1 MEMRLKTGALAILLS
16 LGALLTLQMIPISA
30 ATTTPVVYSPF
41 CSTAVAVVSCGIVS
55 ETVLHN
61 GSTVLVARL
70 QSTSKIGS
78 VTLVISPLTL
88 SNGKYRNTQTTTV
101 RSTTGTLMNGVAVT
115 MYENAGKSG
124 GYFHGVTGP
133 SKYPNGETIEH
144 DTYPGAGSYTEWSS
158 ATWNGQTVLS
168 LKITVKVP

>member
-1 MEMRLKTGALAILLS
+1 MALVVIL
-16 LGALLTLQMIPISA
+16 ALQMPKVVATSATPKGAASCVPFPCSIVTQAEPDGSLVVVAKLQTSIS
-30 ATTTPVVYSPF
+30 T
-41 CSTAVAVVSCGIVS
+41 
-55 ETVLHN
+55 
-61 GSTVLVARL
+61 
-70 QSTSKIGS
+70 KIGS

-88 SNGKYRNTQTTTV
+88 SDGKYHNTQTTTV
-101 RSTTGTLMNGVAVT
+101 ESTTGSLMNGVAVT

-158 ATWNGQTVLS
+158 ATWNGQTVVS
-168 LKITVKVP
+168 VKITVVVP